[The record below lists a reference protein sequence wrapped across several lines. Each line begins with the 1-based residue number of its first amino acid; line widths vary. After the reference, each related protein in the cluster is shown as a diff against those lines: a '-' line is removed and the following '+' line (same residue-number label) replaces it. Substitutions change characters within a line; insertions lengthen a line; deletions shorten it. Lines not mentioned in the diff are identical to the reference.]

1 MLLLMRVN
9 SQDSRREVCISY
21 TAAQPISHSN
31 ASSTAQRSRPI
42 KCSRSPPAARSSGN
56 RPRSSVLPRGG
67 LKRASRPHTVSAM
80 DMSVALPRRD
90 TRDRRRTAPEVGYG
104 AASTPVQETLKAGR
118 EILGQFAA
126 KELHALKFI
135 FGFQMQPLRLLAGR
149 PQ

>member
-21 TAAQPISHSN
+21 TAAQPISHNN

-42 KCSRSPPAARSSGN
+42 KCSRSPPAARSSGK

-67 LKRASRPHTVSAM
+67 LKRASRPHTVSVL
-80 DMSVALPRRD
+80 DISVALPRRE

-104 AASTPVQETLKAGR
+104 ATSTPVQETLEAGR
-118 EILGQFAA
+118 EIL
-126 KELHALKFI
+126 ALWRANGLRALRFI
-135 FGFQMQPLRLLAGR
+135 FG
-149 PQ
+149 